1 MTEVRFYHLTR
12 STLDTALPQIL
23 TKALE
28 RDMRALVVT
37 PSKEVTQHLND
48 VLWRF
53 DEMSFLPHGTE
64 KEGDADH
71 QPIWISES
79 LDNQNQA
86 QLLTLVEGV
95 EAEEIDSYEMVCYFF
110 NGLDEEALGKARNY
124 WKVLKEKNRD
134 LSYWQQTDRGA
145 WKQKM

>member
-1 MTEVRFYHLTR
+1 MTEIRFYHLTR

-37 PSKEVTQHLND
+37 PSKQTTNHLND
-48 VLWRF
+48 VLWKF
-53 DEMSFLPHGTE
+53 DDRGFLPHGTE
-64 KEGDADH
+64 AEGEAEH
-71 QPIWISES
+71 QPIWISDTQ
-79 LDNQNQA
+79 DNVNQA
-86 QLLTLVEGV
+86 SLLTLVEGV
-95 EAEEIDSYEMVCYFF
+95 EADDIDSYEMVCYFF
-110 NGLDEEALGKARNY
+110 NGLDEDALNKARSY
-124 WKVLKEKNRD
+124 WKSLKEKDRD